1 MSYPDFMIKYRK
13 QNPLE
18 PEKDSEVT
26 LNVTPLLF
34 FVVGYLA
41 VRALIRTVRSSS
53 D

>member
-1 MSYPDFMIKYRK
+1 MIKYRK
-13 QNPLE
+13 QNPLQ

-41 VRALIRTVRSSS
+41 VRALIRTARTYSE
-53 D
+53 

>member
-1 MSYPDFMIKYRK
+1 MIKYRK

-34 FVVGYLA
+34 FAVGYLA
-41 VRALIRTVRSSS
+41 VRALIRTVRTYQ

>member
-1 MSYPDFMIKYRK
+1 MIKYRK

-41 VRALIRTVRSSS
+41 VRALIRTARTYSE
-53 D
+53 

>member
-41 VRALIRTVRSSS
+41 VRALIRTARTYQ

>member
-1 MSYPDFMIKYRK
+1 MIKYRK

-18 PEKDSEVT
+18 PEKDSEIV

-41 VRALIRTVRSSS
+41 VRALIRTVRSSQ